1 MQTVVWQNLILLYHL
16 SYITFTTPHHTRW
29 GGQFLGGT
37 PISPTSCRHLRIVTK
52 SPWKLSL
59 LFVLTRNTENLQIWF
74 KSNDVLQIKYT
85 DLPYIFLKV
94 LDNLYCNF
102 PSTVQ
107 FYRPVKNRSTASSHH
122 YQPMTILLPDNLTGH
137 FYHKKN
143 IIPTTSLTIVHI
155 WVQHIVWLAPVH
167 KSIRSL
173 PHLFQQIKSEF
184 LWMIIVFL

>member
-1 MQTVVWQNLILLYHL
+1 M
-16 SYITFTTPHHTRW
+16 
-29 GGQFLGGT
+29 
-37 PISPTSCRHLRIVTK
+37 
-52 SPWKLSL
+52 
-59 LFVLTRNTENLQIWF
+59 
-74 KSNDVLQIKYT
+74 QIKYT
-85 DLPYIFLKV
+85 DLPYIFLQV

-143 IIPTTSLTIVHI
+143 IIPTTSLTIVHHCSPLFTI
-155 WVQHIVWLAPVH
+155 ECNILPGSPPHLLMEAIGLGTPTTYCLAPVH